1 MKKGK
6 LFLIP
11 TPLGNNENME
21 RVFPEYNF
29 EIIRKIDVFII
40 ENLRSARRFIAK
52 LSHPVPI
59 DKMTFFE
66 LGKHTKSEEI
76 QSYLTPL
83 LRGINTGILS
93 EAGTP
98 CIADPGADIVKIAQ
112 ELKVDVIPLIG
123 PNSILMALMG
133 SGFNGQNFAF
143 HGYLPVDKTQLFSKI
158 KRLEVDAVRNNQT
171 QIFIETPFRNQKL
184 FESLLRTCSPQTQ
197 LCIAVDLTLQGQSIR
212 SLPISSWKRENPNLH
227 KRPAVFL
234 IYKA

>member
-6 LFLIP
+6 LYLIP
-11 TPLGNNENME
+11 TPLGKNENME
-21 RVFPEYNF
+21 KIFPGYNF
-29 EIIRKIDVFII
+29 EVIRKIDVFIV

-52 LSHPVPI
+52 LNHPVPI
-59 DKMTFFE
+59 DNMTFYE
-66 LGKHTKSEEI
+66 LGKHTKPEEI
-76 QSYLTPL
+76 QSYLNPL
-83 LRGINTGILS
+83 LRGKNTGILS

-112 ELKVDVIPLIG
+112 EFKVDVIPLVG

-143 HGYLPVDKTQLFSKI
+143 HGYLPVDKAQLNSKI
-158 KRLEVDAVRNNQT
+158 KRLEVDAVRNDQT

-184 FESLLRTCSPQTQ
+184 FETLVKTCKPQTQ
-197 LCIAVDLTLQGQSIR
+197 LCIAIDLTLQGQSIR
-212 SLPISSWKRENPNLH
+212 TLSIASWKRENPNLH

-234 IYKA
+234 IYKD